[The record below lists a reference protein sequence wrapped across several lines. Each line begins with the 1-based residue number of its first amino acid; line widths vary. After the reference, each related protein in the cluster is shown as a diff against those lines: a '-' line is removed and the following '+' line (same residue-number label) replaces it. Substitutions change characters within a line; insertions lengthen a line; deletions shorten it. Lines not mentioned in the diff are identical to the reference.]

1 MNLIIQGIKKEYS
14 DKYHKEFLKSGDV
27 EMFFRRVDLDKIREW
42 NENASSKDDL
52 IDLCAFYELT
62 LGNSSKDDVV
72 ILGNNPGAKGVFER
86 ITSFEQI
93 FKEMEE
99 RKNTQDLFYPM
110 SSVNA
115 MKVRPWFPNRLIYG
129 VGGSSWTKRNRKDGI
144 LYPFMQNGDL
154 NLLCQ
159 YADRI
164 ATVELVPYHTKTFAA
179 GENFLDQFDLFDPT
193 PVIQAMKNNAV
204 IIALFRN
211 AAERWCDKWREY
223 RKKNPEVQDLEQ
235 YSHFYV
241 NHRREENSRAEANAS
256 LSRQTL
262 RRYSEFQASIKKVE
276 ELYPDYDA
284 YSEITDYLA
293 KEKRWTRIK

>member
-1 MNLIIQGIKKEYS
+1 MKSAAKNKKKEADPDLDTCKAIIADNFRNLQTEYQNQHEGRDFIAS
-14 DKYHKEFLKSGDV
+14 PDV
-27 EMFFRRVDLDKIREW
+27 EMFFRKADLDTIREW
-42 NENASSKDDL
+42 NEKASDTDDL

-62 LGNSSKDDVV
+62 LGNPSKADVV

-129 VGGSSWTKRNRKDGI
+129 VGSDKWKKRDKKDGI
-144 LYPFMQNGDL
+144 LYPFMQNEDL
-154 NLLCQ
+154 SSLCQ

-179 GENFLDQFDLFDPT
+179 GERFLDEFDLFDPT

-204 IIALFRN
+204 IIALYRN
-211 AAERWCDKWREY
+211 AATRWCDKWKEY
-223 RKKNPEVQDLEQ
+223 RKMHP
-235 YSHFYV
+235 
-241 NHRREENSRAEANAS
+241 
-256 LSRQTL
+256 
-262 RRYSEFQASIKKVE
+262 
-276 ELYPDYDA
+276 
-284 YSEITDYLA
+284 
-293 KEKRWTRIK
+293 